1 MIRILIG
8 DDHTILRE
16 GLKQI
21 LAETSNL
28 MVAGEAASGQ
38 EVLRSLRE
46 GEFDVVLLD
55 ISLEDRSGLDVLK
68 QIRVEWPALPVL
80 MLTMHP
86 EEEYAVRALRAG
98 AAGYLT
104 KKSALTELVSAIHKV
119 AGGGRY
125 VSASLGEVLARTL
138 APKAPARPHE
148 GLSDREFQVF
158 GMLVSGTR
166 LSDIARHLGVSVKTI
181 STHRARILSKMRMQT
196 VAALIRYAVE
206 NQLVS

>member
-8 DDHTILRE
+8 DDHTIVRE

-21 LAETSNL
+21 LAETANL
-28 MVAGEAASGQ
+28 MVAGEAGSGQ
-38 EVLRSLRE
+38 EVLRRLRE
-46 GEFDVVLLD
+46 GSYDVVLLD

-68 QIRVEWPALPVL
+68 HIRAEWPALPVL

-104 KKSALTELVSAIHKV
+104 KKSAATELVAAIQKV

-125 VSASLGEVLARTL
+125 VTTSLAEVLARAL
-138 APKAPARPHE
+138 EPAAAAVPHE
-148 GLSDREFQVF
+148 TLSDREFQVF
-158 GMLVSGTR
+158 ERLVSGER
-166 LSDIARHLGVSVKTI
+166 PSDIARRLGVSVKTV
-181 STHRARILSKMRMQT
+181 STHRARILVKMNMQT
-196 VAALIRYAVE
+196 TAALIRYAVQH
-206 NQLVS
+206 QLVK